1 VKLEPV
7 DGVVGGV
14 NRLSLKPVWSL
25 VLIKHGP
32 RHVQ

>member
-1 VKLEPV
+1 VKVESV

-14 NRLSLKPVWSL
+14 NRLTPKPIRSL

-32 RHVQ
+32 CHVQ